1 MRAVVRHFILFAPLL
16 AGASTQEPV
25 PLPDRIDVEVTR
37 IPGFRQ
43 DLAAPPCEDGEYLRR
58 VMLDLVGYPP
68 TAEETLAFIADG
80 TPDKRAAVV
89 DRLLTT
95 ERFGDFW
102 ARRWMG
108 VFFGNPRAPRE
119 GLFGRLE
126 TEERDRILDRF
137 HHWLSGRLR
146 RDWAWT
152 DTVQDLLIADGVPD
166 ASPALAYKLAL
177 DGWPRAPYFE
187 GRAFSHFMGID
198 LSCTGCHDHPFD
210 RWSVED
216 GISLSAFSNGRR
228 IEQGAKGIE
237 VREGPEPAQRPIPG
251 DKGTLLRPR
260 EGRNGTLEW
269 MPGGVND
276 VFPPVF
282 PKLGKPAKDEIL
294 ARAFA
299 RLMVSRENAQF
310 RVAFVNRIWAWLLG
324 RGIVSPVDEFNLRN
338 KPLSPGLLGL
348 LASAFSDNGHS
359 LRFLIR
365 TICATQTYQRK
376 SEAAPAFAKVTFS
389 RAVIRPLCPEQVLHS
404 LEVATLGR
412 PWFEEDRV
420 QELAERMSRSP
431 LQAFPTSQGV
441 PDVRG
446 LAWLA
451 DSDEVWSMIRSGA
464 VVNALAVLPDD
475 PKVRVKAMFLA
486 AFSRHPSDLEM
497 NRYASFMAGKGAD
510 GLRDAYWTL
519 LNSPEFLT
527 RH

>member
-25 PLPDRIDVEVTR
+25 SLSDRIDREVAG
-37 IPGFRQ
+37 ISGFNRAT
-43 DLAAPPCEDGEYLRR
+43 AAPRCDDGEYLRR

-68 TAEETLAFIADG
+68 TADETSGFIADG

-126 TEERDRILDRF
+126 SQEQERILDRF
-137 HHWLSGRLR
+137 HRWLSGRLR

-152 DTVQDLLIADGVPD
+152 DTVHDVLIADGSPD
-166 ASPALAYKLAL
+166 SSPALAYKLVL
-177 DGWPRAPYFE
+177 DGWPRRPFLE
-187 GRAFSHFMGID
+187 GRAVSHFMGID

-210 RWSVED
+210 YWRVDD
-216 GISLSAFSNGRR
+216 GFSISAFSNGRK
-228 IEQGAKGIE
+228 IEVGAKGIE
-237 VREGPEPAQRPIPG
+237 VREGPEPAGRPIPG
-251 DKGTLLRPR
+251 DKGYYEYFAADRQL
-260 EGRNGTLEW
+260 
-269 MPGGVND
+269 
-276 VFPPVF
+276 FPPAF
-282 PKLGKPAKDEIL
+282 PKLGKPAKGEIL

-299 RLMVSRENAQF
+299 RLMISPANVQLRT
-310 RVAFVNRIWAWLLG
+310 AFVNRIWAWLLG
-324 RGIVSPVDEFNLRN
+324 RGIVSPVDEFNLKN
-338 KPLSPGLLGL
+338 KPLSPNLLNL
-348 LASAFSDNGHS
+348 LTSGFAENGHS

-365 TICATQTYQRK
+365 AICATQAYQRK
-376 SEAAPAFAKVTFS
+376 CEAAPAFAKVTFS
-389 RAVIRPLCPEQVLHS
+389 RAVIGPLCPEQVVCS
-404 LEVATLGR
+404 LEVATLGKPR
-412 PWFEEDRV
+412 FDAARV
-420 QELAERMSRSP
+420 QELAERMSRSV

-446 LAWLA
+446 LAWIA
-451 DSDEVWSMIRSGA
+451 DSDEVWSMIRDGA
-464 VVNALAVLPDD
+464 VVKALAALQDD
-475 PKVRVKAMFLA
+475 PKIRVKAMFLA
-486 AFSRHPSDLEM
+486 ALSREPSALEI
-497 NRYASFMAGKGAD
+497 NRYAAFMAGKGAD